1 MTKKISFVLIALF
14 SSVFVF
20 TKTPDAQALTT
31 GNTVYIPIYSHV
43 YHGNVDWTKKPESKQ
58 MAVMVSVRNTDTR
71 HPITIT
77 SIKYYG
83 SDGKLVRDESD
94 KAKTL
99 APLATM
105 ELFVENK
112 DSTGGSGAN
121 YVISFTSQAPVD
133 SPIIEALHT
142 NFWAPGSVVFTTKG
156 EVIQSR

>member
-1 MTKKISFVLIALF
+1 MIRKNSLFFIALYSLAF
-14 SSVFVF
+14 IFAEA
-20 TKTPDAQALTT
+20 PNAQALTT
-31 GNTVYIPIYSHV
+31 GNTVYVPIYSHV
-43 YHGNVDWTKKPESKQ
+43 YHGNMDWTKKPESKQ

-99 APLATM
+99 SPLATM

-112 DSTGGSGAN
+112 DSSGGSGAN

>member
-1 MTKKISFVLIALF
+1 MIKRASFVLIALIGMA
-14 SSVFVF
+14 FVF
-20 TKTPDAQALTT
+20 AKIPTAQALTT

-43 YHGNVDWTKKPESKQ
+43 YHGNMDWTKKPESKQ
-58 MAVMVSVRNTDTR
+58 MAVMVSVRNTDSQ

-83 SDGKLVRDESD
+83 SDGKLVRDESA

-99 APLATM
+99 APLASM

-112 DSTGGSGAN
+112 DSSGGAGAN
-121 YVISFTSQAPVD
+121 YIISFTSQAPVD
-133 SPIIEALHT
+133 PPIMEALHT